1 MAEEYPKLRKD
12 LIITSEIFEGKTYY
26 VIKDPITK
34 RFFRIKEPEYL
45 ILQRLDG
52 ETSTEEVIRILK
64 EQFDLIL
71 TFEILNRFIS
81 QVEKFGFLEGETSL
95 RELSRLKYRAEK
107 EKNIL
112 KKILFIKVKAFDPD
126 KFLDKLLKRVKF
138 FFTKEFFI
146 LSISLII
153 LAILITISNWDD
165 LGYSLKRLYHP
176 ATILKFWVAVFLMVL
191 VHELGH
197 ALTCKYFG
205 GEVKEMGFLLIYF
218 QPAFFTN
225 VSDAWMFKEKK
236 KKLWVSFGGIYIHLV
251 LWAFTTLLWRITSL
265 DTALNSFLLVMTI
278 ASGILILFNF
288 NPLIKLDGYYLL
300 SDLLEIPNLRK
311 KAFGY
316 LNSAFKKNILKL
328 DVPPI
333 ELTRKQKKTYY
344 LYGTVAVL
352 YSVILLGFIFL
363 KVEKFLVSQLSG
375 FGFLLF
381 LLILYFIFKS
391 PVQVFLA
398 GTANFLILKKE
409 SFMRPKRLLTYGII
423 ILAIILFLLIFKLEL
438 RISAE
443 CEIKAAESYALIT
456 LPDGYVQENLVAGG
470 SQQKKEINFLKIVST
485 DYAQV
490 HLKTKVKEGDKVAK
504 GDTVAMFGSAQ
515 YSAELKGINAE
526 LQKAK
531 AYLDLLKNWPRPEE
545 LLNAQDKLT
554 QAQAKFQTKENELER
569 AKQLH
574 QQNLLSDQELER
586 IESEYSV
593 LTQEKAIAENDLK
606 ILKEGTKPEEIEMA
620 QAEVKK
626 MESEKEAL
634 ENQLSASIIQTPISG
649 MVTTLRQDSVF
660 LEIENM
666 ETVKVLIKI
675 SEKDMD
681 VVKPGLKVKAKVRSY
696 PFKSFFGI
704 VTQTPHQSQEMGNK
718 RTFLVQSKIDNR
730 DNLLKSG
737 MTGHAKIY
745 CGKRSLFNLLTRR
758 IVRYLR
764 VEIWSWW

>member
-1 MAEEYPKLRKD
+1 MAEEYPKLRKG
-12 LIITSEIFEGKTYY
+12 LIITSEIFEEKTYY

-34 RFFRIKEPEYL
+34 RFFRISQPEYL
-45 ILQRLDG
+45 ILQRLNG
-52 ETSTEEVIRILK
+52 KTSPEEITRTLK
-64 EQFDLIL
+64 EQFNIIL
-71 TFEILNRFIS
+71 TSEILDRFLS
-81 QVEKFGFLEGETSL
+81 QIEKFGFLEGEPSL
-95 RELSRLKYRAEK
+95 RELSRLKYRVEK

-146 LSISLII
+146 LSLLLII
-153 LAILITISNWDD
+153 FAIIITNSNWDD

-176 ATILKFWVAVFLMVL
+176 ATILKFWAAVFIMVF

-225 VSDAWMFKEKK
+225 VSDAWMFKEKR
-236 KKLWVSFGGIYIHLV
+236 KKLLVSFGGIYIHIV

-265 DTALNSFLLVMTI
+265 DTELNSFLLVMTV

-316 LNSAFKKNILKL
+316 LNCAFKKKILKL

-333 ELTRKQKKTYY
+333 ELTSRQKKTYY
-344 LYGTVAVL
+344 LYGIFSVI
-352 YSVILLGFIFL
+352 YSVLLLGFIFL

-381 LLILYFIFKS
+381 LLILYFIFKN

-409 SFMRPKRLLTYGII
+409 SFMKPKKLLRYGII
-423 ILAIILFLLIFKLEL
+423 LLAIILFLFLFKLEL

-443 CEIKAAESYALIT
+443 CEIKELEYYNLVT
-456 LPDGYVQENLVAGG
+456 RLDGYIQENLLIGG
-470 SQQKKEINFLKIVST
+470 SQQKRESNFLKIVTSY
-485 DYAQV
+485 YAQV
-490 HLKTKVKEGDKVAK
+490 HLKTKVREGDKVTK
-504 GDTVAMFGSAQ
+504 GDTVATFYSAQ
-515 YSAELKGINAE
+515 YTAELKGVEAN

-531 AYLDLLKNWPRPEE
+531 AYLDLLKNSPRPEE
-545 LLNAQDKLT
+545 LQNAQDKLT
-554 QAQAKFQTKENELER
+554 QAQAKFQAKENELER
-569 AKQLH
+569 AKKLN
-574 QQNLLSDQELER
+574 QQNLLSNQELER
-586 IESEYSV
+586 IETEGSV
-593 LTQEKAIAENDLK
+593 LAKEKDIAQNNLK
-606 ILKEGTKPEEIEMA
+606 ILKDGTKPEEIMMA
-620 QAEVKK
+620 EAEVKRL
-626 MESEKEAL
+626 EANKENF
-634 ENQLSASIIQTPISG
+634 ENQLSASFIKTPISG
-649 MVTTLRQDSVF
+649 VVTTLRRDPIF
-660 LEIENM
+660 LEIENLDS
-666 ETVKVLIKI
+666 VRILIEV

-681 VVKPGLKVKAKVRSY
+681 VVKPGLKVKAKVRSF
-696 PFKSFFGI
+696 PFESFFGS
-704 VTQTPHQSQEMGNK
+704 VTQIPHQSQDMGNK
-718 RTFLVQSKIDNR
+718 KIFLVESKIDNQK
-730 DNLLKSG
+730 NLLKSG

-764 VEIWSWW
+764 VEFWSWW

>member
-12 LIITSEIFEGKTYY
+12 LIVTSEIFEEKTYY

-52 ETSTEEVIRILK
+52 KTSPEEIIRILK

-71 TFEILNRFIS
+71 TSEILNRFIS
-81 QVEKFGFLEGETSL
+81 QVEKFGFLEGEISL
-95 RELSRLKYRAEK
+95 RELTRLKYRAEK

-112 KKILFIKVKAFDPD
+112 KRILFIKVKAFDPD

-138 FFTKEFFI
+138 FFTKEFFV
-146 LSISLII
+146 LSILLII

-165 LGYSLKRLYHP
+165 LGYSLKGLYHP
-176 ATILKFWVAVFLMVL
+176 ATILKFWLAVFIMVF

-300 SDLLEIPNLRK
+300 SDFLEIPNLRK

-316 LNSAFKKNILKL
+316 LNSAFKKHILKL

-333 ELTRKQKKTYY
+333 ELTRKRKKAYY
-344 LYGTVAVL
+344 LYGIFSVT
-352 YSVILLGFIFL
+352 YSVIFLGFIFL

-409 SFMRPKRLLTYGII
+409 SVMRPKRLLTYGII
-423 ILAIILFLLIFKLEL
+423 ILAIILFLFIFRLEL
-438 RISAE
+438 RISAQ
-443 CEIKAAESYALIT
+443 CEIKEMEYYNLVT
-456 LPDGYVQENLVAGG
+456 RLDGYLQENFLIGG
-470 SQQKKEINFLKIVST
+470 SQQKRETNFLKIVTSY
-485 DYAQV
+485 YAQV
-490 HLKTKVKEGDKVAK
+490 HLKTKVSEGQRVTK
-504 GDTVAMFGSAQ
+504 GDTVATFYSAQ
-515 YSAELKGINAE
+515 YTAELKGIEAN
-526 LQKAK
+526 LLKAQ
-531 AYLDLLKNWPRPEE
+531 AYLDLLKNSPRPEE
-545 LLNAQDKLT
+545 LQNAQDKLI
-554 QAQAKFQTKENELER
+554 QAQAKFQAEENELER
-569 AKQLH
+569 ARKLH

-593 LTQEKAIAENDLK
+593 LTQEKDIAQNNLK
-606 ILKEGTKPEEIEMA
+606 MLKEGTKPEEIQMA
-620 QAEVKK
+620 EAEVKRL
-626 MESEKEAL
+626 ESNKENF
-634 ENQLSASIIQTPISG
+634 ENQLSASFIKTPISG
-649 MVTTLRQDSVF
+649 VVTTLRRDPIF
-660 LEIENM
+660 LEIENLDS
-666 ETVKVLIKI
+666 VKVLIKV

-681 VVKPGLKVKAKVRSY
+681 VVKPGLQVKAKVRSF
-696 PFKSFFGI
+696 PFESFYGL
-704 VTQTPHQSQEMGNK
+704 VTHIPHQSEEIGNK
-718 RTFLVQSKIDNR
+718 RIFLVETKIDNR